1 MQEQAIER
9 KTRHVVENT
18 RQNEWRHQIDRLVHN
33 QTRAP
38 IGRRSALR
46 ICGQQFRA
54 TYGSDMPA
62 SDLESYIQANISA
75 EQQNAEIG
83 DPSAAVFLAM
93 LDNRVIGYAHLMLDT
108 VDRRSAFLNR
118 IYVHTDWRGRGL
130 AMALLKTV
138 LHDAHQRGA
147 TRLELTVY
155 QRNARAIAFYER
167 AGFVVTGNTIFAVG
181 QDLQSDLVMEMKL
194 AERPNS

>member
-1 MQEQAIER
+1 MTGSFTIR
-9 KTRHVVENT
+9 
-18 RQNEWRHQIDRLVHN
+18 
-33 QTRAP
+33 RARP
-38 IGRRSALR
+38 SDAEAL
-46 ICGQQFRA
+46 CEFAAQQFRA
-54 TYGSDMPA
+54 TYGSDTPA
-62 SDLESYIQANISA
+62 SDLESYIKANFSA

-93 LDNRVIGYAHLMLDT
+93 LDDRVIGYAHLILDT

-130 AMALLKTV
+130 AMDLLKTV
-138 LHDAHQRGA
+138 LHEAHRRGA

-155 QRNARAIAFYER
+155 ERNARAIAFYER
-167 AGFVVTGNTIFAVG
+167 AGFVVTGNTTFAVG

-194 AERPNS
+194 VERPNS